1 MSKDN
6 EWKLIEPYFLIFIL
20 WLKIFFDWLSSIV
33 ANSKK
38 FEQLLEVNNYEEF
51 MKEIIA

>member
-1 MSKDN
+1 MSAKTN
-6 EWKLIEPYFLIFIL
+6 LATLLIS
-20 WLKIFFDWLSSIV
+20 LKIFFDWLSSIV